1 MLQFVGAGTPPPR
14 RGQEYKAG
22 YAGPDAMPE
31 AAEGHPVEPLRLTRK
46 IRTLYPLGNVVLTG
60 VGVEKELRG
69 LANQDTG
76 DRHVKFAVLSLTT
89 NRK

>member
-1 MLQFVGAGTPPPR
+1 MLQFVGAGTPPPH

-31 AAEGHPVEPLRLTRK
+31 EGHPVEPLRLTRK